1 MLEASNAKENGDS
14 PGYVFAQR
22 KVQLFTEQLNESNP
36 LLTAI
41 SDAMTKEGIA
51 RDKIATSCQEE
62 KKDDTVG
69 EKWRLEME
77 KQALA
82 KARANANLMECNL
95 KYQQMMKQLRELRE
109 SQSQIV

>member
-1 MLEASNAKENGDS
+1 MLEASNAKANGDS
-14 PGYVFAQR
+14 YGYVFAQR

-62 KKDDTVG
+62 KKDDTG

-77 KQALA
+77 MQALA
-82 KARANANLMECNL
+82 KARANEKLMECNL
-95 KYQQMMKQLRELRE
+95 KYQQLMKQLRESE
-109 SQSQIV
+109 SQIV